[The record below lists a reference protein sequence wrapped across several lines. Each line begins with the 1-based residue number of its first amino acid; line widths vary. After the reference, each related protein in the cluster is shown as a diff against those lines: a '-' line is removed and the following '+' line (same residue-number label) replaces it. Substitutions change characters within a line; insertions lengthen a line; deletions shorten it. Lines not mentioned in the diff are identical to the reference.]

1 MTRFNETAAEKKTRL
16 KEKFA
21 VELTAEQVFAVQ
33 CALEQ
38 FSDIDDGEYAKI
50 TGIAGK
56 IKLPKVDVVWD
67 DVASKSRRY

>member
-16 KEKFA
+16 KEKFT
-21 VELTAEQVFAVQ
+21 VEMTAEQVFAVQ
-33 CALEQ
+33 CALER
-38 FSDIDDGEYAKI
+38 FCDIDDSEFTKI

-67 DVASKSRRY
+67 DVASQPRRF